1 MMISEMLWIVNCHAG
16 SVLGVLSPDV
26 DLMVSP
32 VRLIVLLGWAY
43 MCFFFAHK
51 IQFSPY
57 ISTQHKTLFIVA
69 CLIAGPF
76 VFLALVVKRALR
88 LSLETGTSFAE
99 SLSQS
104 ISDWFS
110 GLVSLSFLPGR
121 AKTKIVIMDSS
132 GRNIREI
139 YGQRNN
145 KQKRSVLDLTES
157 IISTAVQ
164 NRASDILIDPRS
176 ESEYTIRFR
185 IDGSLTTH
193 QTVSSESA
201 RAVVNSLKA
210 ISNMDIAERRRPQ
223 DGAFLAHIGA
233 MNVSF
238 RMASAGVINGE
249 KLSIRVLNQNAS
261 THTLDDV
268 GLTQKQTQIIRKI
281 TRKPAG
287 MILVCGPTGS
297 GKTSTLYAMLNEM
310 DRFTRNVVTI
320 EDPIEAVLTD
330 ASQIEVNAKADI
342 TFANALR
349 SILRQDPDV
358 ICVGE
363 IRDEETAEIALR
375 AAQTGHLVFATIHC
389 DSNSDAILRLLDLGV
404 SSALLAAGL
413 QLIVSQRLI
422 RCLCDNCKEPANLTT
437 TQIKNLTLKNIDHRG
452 IQVSGECEKCHKTGY
467 YGRTAIADVTVVTPE
482 FREKIA
488 KNKNIVH
495 ELKKTVAKEG
505 TSNLKKQGLKKAV
518 SGLTTLSEIK
528 RVLG

>member
-1 MMISEMLWIVNCHAG
+1 MI
-16 SVLGVLSPDV
+16 
-26 DLMVSP
+26 
-32 VRLIVLLGWAY
+32 
-43 MCFFFAHK
+43 
-51 IQFSPY
+51 
-57 ISTQHKTLFIVA
+57 T
-69 CLIAGPF
+69 
-76 VFLALVVKRALR
+76 
-88 LSLETGTSFAE
+88 
-99 SLSQS
+99 
-104 ISDWFS
+104 
-110 GLVSLSFLPGR
+110 
-121 AKTKIVIMDSS
+121 DSS

-139 YGQRNN
+139 YGKGNN
-145 KQKRSVLDLTES
+145 RQKRSILDLTES
-157 IISTAVQ
+157 ISGTAVQ
-164 NRASDILIDPRS
+164 ERASDILIDPRS
-176 ESEYTIRFR
+176 ESVYTVRFR
-185 IDGSLTTH
+185 IDGSLITH
-193 QTVSSESA
+193 QSLDTDIA
-201 RAVVNSLKA
+201 KAVVNGLKA
-210 ISNMDIAERRRPQ
+210 IANMNIAERRRPQ
-223 DGAFLAHIGA
+223 DGAFLAHIG
-233 MNVSF
+233 NVNISF

-249 KLSIRVLNQNAS
+249 KLSIRILNQNAS

-268 GLTQKQTQIIRKI
+268 GLTQKQTQIIRRI
-281 TRKPAG
+281 IHKPAG

-320 EDPIEAVLTD
+320 EDPIEAVLTS

-375 AAQTGHLVFATIHC
+375 ASQTGHLVLATLHC

-422 RCLCDNCKEPANLTT
+422 RCLCDNCKEPAKLTT
-437 TQIKNLTLKNIDHRG
+437 TQIKNLTLKNIDHTG
-452 IQVSGECEKCHKTGY
+452 MQVSGECEKCHKTGY
-467 YGRTAIADVTVVTPE
+467 YGRTAIADITVVTPE

-495 ELKKTVAKEG
+495 ELRKTIAKGG

-518 SGLTTLSEIK
+518 SGKTTLSEIK

>member
-1 MMISEMLWIVNCHAG
+1 MIVSEMLWIVYHTG
-16 SVLGVLSPDV
+16 PVLSVPSPGE
-26 DLMVSP
+26 DLLVSP
-32 VRLIVLLGWAY
+32 VRLMMLLGWAY
-43 MCFFFAHK
+43 MCFFFAQK

-57 ISTQHKTLFIVA
+57 ISTRHKTLFIVA
-69 CLIAGPF
+69 SLIGGPF
-76 VFLALVVKRALR
+76 IFMGLVVKRALK
-88 LSLETGTSFAE
+88 LSIETGTSFAD

-104 ISDWFS
+104 VSEWFS
-110 GLVSLSFLPGR
+110 GLATLSFLPGR

-132 GRNIREI
+132 GRNIHDI
-139 YGQRNN
+139 YGQGNN

-164 NRASDILIDPRS
+164 DRASDILIDPCS
-176 ESEYTIRFR
+176 KSEYTIRFR
-185 IDGSLTTH
+185 VDGTLTTR
-193 QTVSSESA
+193 QTLNPEIA

-223 DGAFLAHIGA
+223 DGAFLAHTGA

-249 KLSIRVLNQNAS
+249 KLSIRILNQNAS
-261 THTLDDV
+261 THRLDDV
-268 GLTQKQTQIIRKI
+268 GLTQKQIQIIRQI
-281 TRKPAG
+281 IHKPAG

-297 GKTSTLYAMLNEM
+297 GKTSTLYAMLNEI

-320 EDPIEAVLTD
+320 EDPIEAVLSN

-363 IRDEETAEIALR
+363 IRDEETAKIALR
-375 AAQTGHLVFATIHC
+375 AAQTGHLVFATLHC

-404 SSALLAAGL
+404 SSVLLAAGL
-413 QLIVSQRLI
+413 QLVVSQRLI
-422 RCLCDNCKEPANLTT
+422 RCLCDNCKEPAKFTT
-437 TQIKNLTLKNIDHRG
+437 TQIKNLTLKNIDHKS
-452 IQVSGECEKCHKTGY
+452 IQTSGACETCHQTGY

-482 FREKIA
+482 FRESIA

-495 ELKKTVAKEG
+495 ELKKTDAKFG